1 VPAKI
6 NLCLSVGPL
15 RADGFHELVTVF
27 HAVDLVDRVT
37 ATRVDRVTA
46 TRGGT
51 LSLSI
56 SGNEADG
63 LLAGSD
69 NLAWKAATLLAQ
81 TSGRSPEVALALEK
95 SIPVAAGLAGGSAD
109 AAATLV
115 ACDQLWGLNTSP
127 ALLNEL
133 AARLGSDVAFALR
146 GGTAIG
152 TGRGEQLEAV
162 PHLLEPHFVLA
173 AAAGGLSTPEV
184 YARLDRLRAAGLT
197 QPDPRAPTG
206 LVAALQAGDLTALAA
221 ALHNDLQAAALD
233 LAPQLADTLAA
244 GSELGA
250 LGGIVCGSGPTCVF
264 LAADAGDARRLAQ
277 ALQRTGLC
285 RWARAVAGNRSGALA
300 NVRCERD

>member
-1 VPAKI
+1 VSVRVPAKI

-15 RADGFHELVTVF
+15 RSDGFHELVTVF

-37 ATRVDRVTA
+37 ATLGDE
-46 TRGGT
+46 

-56 SGNEADG
+56 SGSEADG
-63 LLAGSD
+63 LLAGPD

-81 TSGRSPEVALALEK
+81 ASGRSPGVALTLGK

-115 ACDQLWGLNTSP
+115 ACDTLWGLNTAP
-127 ALLNEL
+127 GLLNEL
-133 AARLGSDVAFALR
+133 AATLGSDVAFALR

-152 TGRGEQLEAV
+152 TGRGEQLETV

-173 AAAGGLSTPEV
+173 VAAGGLSTPEV
-184 YARLDRLRAAGLT
+184 YARLDRLRAAGLV
-197 QPDPRAPTG
+197 QPDPHAAAR
-206 LVAALQAGDLTALAA
+206 LVPALRAGDLAALAA

-233 LAPQLADTLAA
+233 LAPQLRDTLAA

-264 LAADAGDARRLAQ
+264 LAADADAAHRLAD

-285 RWARAVAGNRSGALA
+285 RWARAVAGNQSGALA
-300 NVRCERD
+300 NVRSERN